1 MVAARRDLSAR
12 CEAGVGA
19 ATVARRVDAG
29 DDRTAMGLA
38 LNEAR
43 LAAAAGEVPVGAV
56 VVRDGEVVGRGHN
69 RRESWGD
76 PMAHAE
82 MIALAQAAARQQGW
96 RLEGCAV
103 YVTLEPCA
111 MCAGAMVN
119 ARVDRLVFGAR
130 DPKGGYCG
138 SIGNLVREPRL
149 NHQITV
155 CSGVLAEESSALL
168 RAFFRRLRSS
178 GPFD

>member
-1 MVAARRDLSAR
+1 MLLRLLADWMEGL
-12 CEAGVGA
+12 
-19 ATVARRVDAG
+19 RV

-38 LNEAR
+38 LEEAR

-56 VVRDGEVVGRGHN
+56 VVRGGEVVGRGHN

-82 MIALAQAAARQQGW
+82 MIALAQAAARQNGW
-96 RLEGCAV
+96 RLDGCAV
-103 YVTLEPCA
+103 YATLEPCA

-119 ARVDRLVFGAR
+119 ARVERLVFGAR

-138 SIGNLVREPRL
+138 SVGDVVREPRL

-168 RAFFRRLRSS
+168 RAFFRRLRSN
-178 GPFD
+178 GLFD